1 MNAKNKIYSLFALL
15 FIVALACNA
24 PAGGAEPTSPPD
36 VIEPSPIPQ
45 QTVEPTQEMASSEAQ
60 PVVSHLQTPFP
71 DVSGGR
77 LVHDTDSSGTAPEKR
92 APVGDSY
99 DINRLERPFLQ
110 DMTYVPDLDIK
121 YFTLAQ
127 DDDWYYV
134 SIKTVGTDPNNPL
147 GIHFGME
154 FDMNKDGFGDF
165 IVLAKPPYSSEWTAS
180 NVQIFADQNKD
191 TSGVSATKSDAPI
204 SNDGYETLI
213 VDSAQGIGDDPDVAW
228 VRMVND
234 DKVTIQFA
242 FKKSWSGNVFMVGVL
257 ADAGL
262 KNISQLDYVD
272 RFTEREAGSPIRS
285 KQFYPLQALH
295 SVDNT
300 CREAVGFVSTGFEPM
315 VCPPIV
321 QPTAA
326 PGQAGDT
333 PSSAGCMITP
343 ADCDANAPY
352 FWPYPHC
359 ACSSIPYDGN

>member
-1 MNAKNKIYSLFALL
+1 MNVKNKIYSLFALL

-24 PAGGAEPTSPPD
+24 PTGCAEPTSPPD

-180 NVQIFADQNKD
+180 NVQIFADQNMD

-204 SNDGYETLI
+204 SSDGYETLI

-262 KNISQLDYVD
+262 KDVSQL
-272 RFTEREAGSPIRS
+272 
-285 KQFYPLQALH
+285 YPLQALH

-300 CREAVGFVSTGFEPM
+300 FREAVGFVSTGFEPM

-333 PSSAGCMITP
+333 PSSTGCMITP